1 MKRAQF
7 FFFLR
12 SGEGRRL
19 FSPETHT
26 QIWKKG
32 RGGEEKVPWVK
43 DTQLQKEEE
52 EGRGLKK
59 RKGENEHLTS
69 IWKVGQDNHWFGGKS
84 IGGNLFHDMFLN
96 GKPQFIPSDPFSKSF
111 KEKRYVPDICTKRG
125 TKNDEKKEIIFS
137 DFSGIKVLLRC
148 PQFQFWPPHFDSCC
162 LKEY

>member
-84 IGGNLFHDMFLN
+84 IGGNLFPDMFLN
-96 GKPQFIPSDPFSKSF
+96 GKPQFIPPDPFFEKFERKTLRTGNMHKKRDKKRRQKRNSYFRTLYRHKSTF
-111 KEKRYVPDICTKRG
+111 ALPSISILAT
-125 TKNDEKKEIIFS
+125 S
-137 DFSGIKVLLRC
+137 L
-148 PQFQFWPPHFDSCC
+148 
-162 LKEY
+162 